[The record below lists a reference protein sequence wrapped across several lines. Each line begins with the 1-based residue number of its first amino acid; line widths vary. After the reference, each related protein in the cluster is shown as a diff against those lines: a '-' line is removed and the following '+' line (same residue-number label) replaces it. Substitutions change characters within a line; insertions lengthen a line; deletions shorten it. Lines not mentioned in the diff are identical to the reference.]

1 MLITTILLIAMLG
14 AIVLATGSVEEDKIT
29 SAVGGVA
36 GAGNISHHADH
47 GLRGCA
53 QNWGRRRASQD

>member
-1 MLITTILLIAMLG
+1 MLITTILLIAILG

-36 GAGNISHHADH
+36 GAGNISHHADR
-47 GLRGCA
+47 GLRGCEH
-53 QNWGRRRASQD
+53 N